1 MTELDDIV
9 TTQCPTH
16 EAIDNALRTYLHFTT
31 SHKEAYLQ
39 SEQDVARC
47 TQKLL
52 NSTIVTSNAE
62 YVRQQIA
69 SSLLQEDDPPAL
81 HMIAVFLLYDG
92 KSHEETFELMQNE
105 GAFPRLIE
113 LLQGIDQ
120 GTTDMDQDLHR
131 ILLELLY
138 QMSRVQRLKWE
149 DLAAVND
156 GFVLYLFRIVEGLA
170 SDVDDPYHYHIIRVL
185 LVLNEQYM
193 VFSTTSNRVTN
204 RVLKVLSTHA
214 RTYKTFGE
222 NLILLLNREAETS
235 LQLLI
240 LKLLYLVFSNEGTA
254 EYFYTNDLHVLTD
267 VIMRNLLDLPSPLE
281 DSSGGRTS
289 EALRHTY
296 LRVLHPLLANSQ
308 FKQPGEGYKPQEI
321 RKVLRLL
328 GHQTLEAT
336 EANVSEEGMSSSI
349 FAHFAPTDATT
360 LRLLKRCAAV
370 EWLQEEE
377 ERLSPILTIT
387 PASSFNTPD
396 LGQTNGDSPKGS
408 GSKEVA
414 GRLLLGMSAPHGAA
428 ESQLSINEMARQQEK
443 PGVLSPSR
451 ARSGLG
457 VDVGESPEA

>member
-1 MTELDDIV
+1 M
-9 TTQCPTH
+9 
-16 EAIDNALRTYLHFTT
+16 HFTT

-39 SEQDVARC
+39 SEEDVTRC

-52 NSTIVTSNAE
+52 ESAIVTSNAE

-69 SSLLQEDDPPAL
+69 SSLMQEDDIPAL
-81 HMIAVFLLYDG
+81 HMIAIYLLYDG
-92 KSHEETFELMQNE
+92 KGNEDTFALMQNE

-113 LLQGIDQ
+113 LLQAMNQ
-120 GTTDMDQDLHR
+120 GSTDMDEGLHR

-138 QMSRVQRLKWE
+138 EMSRVQRLKWE

-156 GFVLYLFRIVEGLA
+156 GFVLYLFEIVEGLA

-193 VFSTTSNRVTN
+193 VFSTTNNRVTN
-204 RVLKVLSTHA
+204 RVLKVLATHT
-214 RTYKTFGE
+214 RTHKTFGE

-240 LKLLYLVFSNEGTA
+240 LKLLYLVFSNENTA

-267 VIMRNLLDLPSPLE
+267 VILRNLLDLPSPLE

-308 FKQPGEGYKPQEI
+308 FKLPGQDYKPREI

-328 GHQTLEAT
+328 GHQTLEVT
-336 EANVSEEGMSSSI
+336 EANVGEEGLSSSGI

-360 LRLLKRCAAV
+360 LRLLKRCADV
-370 EWLQEEE
+370 EWLREEDD
-377 ERLSPILTIT
+377 RMSPTLTVT
-387 PASSFNTPD
+387 PASTFNTPD
-396 LGQTNGDSPKGS
+396 LGRANGDSPKGS
-408 GSKEVA
+408 GAKEVA

-457 VDVGESPEA
+457 VDAGEDSQA